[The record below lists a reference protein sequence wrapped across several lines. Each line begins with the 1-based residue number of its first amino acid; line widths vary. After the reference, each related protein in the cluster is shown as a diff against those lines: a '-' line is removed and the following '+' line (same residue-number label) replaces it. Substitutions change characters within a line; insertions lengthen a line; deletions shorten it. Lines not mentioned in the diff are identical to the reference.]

1 MAKKQV
7 FQQAFEAGMAFL
19 NLTRDRAE
27 EVVKDLVKAGEV
39 SKGKAQKAIDDL
51 LERSRQGTEE
61 LRGLIRREV
70 SELGLATREDVARIE
85 ARLDAVAS
93 APPDAA
99 AAAAASEAPP
109 AGPAPAAKAPAEPPA
124 SKPATKKAPA
134 ATKAPAK
141 KAAAKKG
148 AAKKAVAKKKAAA
161 KGATATDGPGAGA
174 PAPPG
179 GSRDSGR
186 R

>member
-99 AAAAASEAPP
+99 AAASEAPP